1 MNQAFYVLWTQCFDL
16 ILVEQLLH
24 NGKSIYSDIDFL
36 LNFYFLYVLI
46 SIFLIF
52 TKVKILFIFFDRRF
66 LFLTKSYD
74 YLSFLTKHKAKF

>member
-24 NGKSIYSDIDFL
+24 NGKSIYYDIDFL
-36 LNFYFLYVLI
+36 LNFYFFIRLNQY
-46 SIFLIF
+46 
-52 TKVKILFIFFDRRF
+52 ILNFHKGKDTFYFFDRRF